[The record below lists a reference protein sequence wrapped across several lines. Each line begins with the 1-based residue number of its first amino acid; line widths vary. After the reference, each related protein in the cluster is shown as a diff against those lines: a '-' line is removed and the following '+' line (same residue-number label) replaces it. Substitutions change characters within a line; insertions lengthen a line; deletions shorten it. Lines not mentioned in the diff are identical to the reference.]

1 MTSSLLSSPEQQR
14 LQLLPNARG
23 RIPHL
28 LAYFLEVVSYTHVTR
43 KSAKN
48 LTVSEVFGIAEA
60 LGSRQAR
67 PSVRKCN
74 NA

>member
-48 LTVSEVFGIAEA
+48 LTVSGFGIAEA
-60 LGSRQAR
+60 LAEALG